1 MSTKNK
7 IYLKV
12 IINILFFSIIIYFL
26 QKKIDFHTLSNVLLE
41 FNIKYIFI
49 FYPLFFLFLFL
60 VFMRFN
66 EVLKIYFTNYKHTS
80 ILKIISNATI
90 LSSTLPAG
98 IFIADVF
105 KLISL
110 RKIINK
116 SSYKKLAVVI
126 FTDRFMGLVALI
138 FLSSISMLF
147 TFDEKFFSPK
157 FTFLQ
162 SFFNYSLFL
171 FLFLLPLFIIC
182 LRKNLF
188 NLFRFK
194 ILKKI
199 NFKIFFLSIIM
210 QLILSFCLFL
220 SFYIF
225 GLEIN
230 FFIVLYMSG
239 LIAILNLLPIS
250 IGVIGSRE
258 LGFILF
264 FNFLNDLD
272 REIVLVSSVFFG
284 LSYILSVLF
293 FNLLVYIYLYIQSKP
308 MNSL

>member
-26 QKKIDFHTLSNVLLE
+26 QKKINFHTLSNVLTEL
-41 FNIKYIFI
+41 NVKYIFI
-49 FYPLFFLFLFL
+49 FYPLFFIFL
-60 VFMRFN
+60 VLVFIRFN
-66 EVLKIYFTNYKHTS
+66 QVLKIYYTNYKPIS
-80 ILKIISNATI
+80 VLKIISNGTI
-90 LSSTLPAG
+90 LSSILPAG
-98 IFIADVF
+98 LFIADLF
-105 KLISL
+105 KLICL
-110 RKIINK
+110 KKIINK
-116 SSYKKLAVVI
+116 SSYKKLSIVI
-126 FTDRFMGLVALI
+126 FTDRFMGLVALF

-157 FTFLQ
+157 FTILQ

-171 FLFLLPLFIIC
+171 FLFLLPLLIIC
-182 LRKNLF
+182 LRKNIF
-188 NLFRFK
+188 NLLRFK
-194 ILKKI
+194 MLKKI

-225 GLEIN
+225 GLQIN

-239 LIAILNLLPIS
+239 LIALINLIPLS

-258 LGFILF
+258 LGYILF
-264 FNFLNDLD
+264 FNFLNDLN

-284 LSYILSVLF
+284 FNYILSVLF
-293 FNLLVYIYLYIQSKP
+293 FNLLIYIYLYTQSKP